1 MGDNKKKPVSGH
13 PTGPREIILVP
24 DAGTAAV
31 MTFYHGIFRWSEQW
45 EEEGRRRAQGA
56 SSAVNNRMRR
66 VVPPVKLDRAHK
78 IATLKQCIRGTV
90 DAYKAAITEF
100 DSVTVTDKLNDK
112 DKVKAEVPGERV
124 IHQALGH
131 GVAAT
136 ATTVSVADFGC
147 QLGTFKEHEFQVSS
161 RTFEIYKRIAA
172 AKDFNILIPEADGT
186 PISSKAKAQAL
197 LCFDGL
203 CAIRGVVAGKVNRIR
218 LVTCRVGAD
227 AAFLDHLAWT
237 LGKPRTGEPPTTRVV
252 VEAYQRVVEVSK
264 EPDEVEFKIGLVE
277 VEGKQAVFDS
287 NATKEL
293 PVKFLSR
300 VDPASIVEAN
310 PDDPLPGPRN
320 PALDLGD
327 CQSMAHLIPK
337 AVLSQ

>member
-1 MGDNKKKPVSGH
+1 
-13 PTGPREIILVP
+13 
-24 DAGTAAV
+24 
-31 MTFYHGIFRWSEQW
+31 
-45 EEEGRRRAQGA
+45 
-56 SSAVNNRMRR
+56 MRD
-66 VVPPVKLDRAHK
+66 P
-78 IATLKQCIRGTV
+78 
-90 DAYKAAITEF
+90 
-100 DSVTVTDKLNDK
+100 
-112 DKVKAEVPGERV
+112 
-124 IHQALGH
+124 
-131 GVAAT
+131 
-136 ATTVSVADFGC
+136 
-147 QLGTFKEHEFQVSS
+147 
-161 RTFEIYKRIAA
+161 
-172 AKDFNILIPEADGT
+172 
-186 PISSKAKAQAL
+186 
-197 LCFDGL
+197 
-203 CAIRGVVAGKVNRIR
+203 VAGKVNRIR

-237 LGKPRTGEPPTTRVV
+237 LGKPRTGEPPTSRVV

-264 EPDEVEFKIGLVE
+264 KPAEVDFKIGLVE
-277 VEGKQAVFDS
+277 VEGGGAVFDS

>member
-24 DAGTAAV
+24 DAGTTAV

-56 SSAVNNRMRR
+56 PSALNNRMRR

-112 DKVKAEVPGERV
+112 DKVKAEAPGERV

-136 ATTVSVADFGC
+136 DTTVSVADFG
-147 QLGTFKEHEFQVSS
+147 LS
-161 RTFEIYKRIAA
+161 
-172 AKDFNILIPEADGT
+172 LIH
-186 PISSKAKAQAL
+186 I
-197 LCFDGL
+197 
-203 CAIRGVVAGKVNRIR
+203 
-218 LVTCRVGAD
+218 
-227 AAFLDHLAWT
+227 
-237 LGKPRTGEPPTTRVV
+237 
-252 VEAYQRVVEVSK
+252 
-264 EPDEVEFKIGLVE
+264 
-277 VEGKQAVFDS
+277 
-287 NATKEL
+287 
-293 PVKFLSR
+293 
-300 VDPASIVEAN
+300 
-310 PDDPLPGPRN
+310 
-320 PALDLGD
+320 
-327 CQSMAHLIPK
+327 
-337 AVLSQ
+337 